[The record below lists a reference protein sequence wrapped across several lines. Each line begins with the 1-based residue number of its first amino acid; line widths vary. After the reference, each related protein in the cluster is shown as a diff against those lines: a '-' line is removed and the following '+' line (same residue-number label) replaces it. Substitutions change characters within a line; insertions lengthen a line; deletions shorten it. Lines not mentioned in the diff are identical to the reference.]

1 MLQSSQ
7 HSSVSAVLWITQN
20 RQICGRLTY
29 LVTYR
34 NNRIF
39 NLQIRIFKI
48 HLNSEMMFS
57 QYIHRAWFLEKDI
70 FKIQMQSWPFLVSEK
85 WQRWNMYLLQF
96 FSFVSSVNT
105 VKLFILSGF
114 MGSSFFNIPWSSVFF
129 NKSKWKL
136 VASWSKII
144 IFNAA
149 LSLLRIKMFCL

>member
-34 NNRIF
+34 NKRIF

-70 FKIQMQSWPFLVSEK
+70 FKIQMQSWPFLASEK

>member
-7 HSSVSAVLWITQN
+7 HGSVSAVLWITQN
-20 RQICGRLTY
+20 RQIGGRLTY

-96 FSFVSSVNT
+96 FSFVLSVDT

-114 MGSSFFNIPWSSVFF
+114 MGSSFFNIPWSSVFLI
-129 NKSKWKL
+129 NQNENW
-136 VASWSKII
+136 
-144 IFNAA
+144 
-149 LSLLRIKMFCL
+149 LLHGLRLLFLMLLYLCWE